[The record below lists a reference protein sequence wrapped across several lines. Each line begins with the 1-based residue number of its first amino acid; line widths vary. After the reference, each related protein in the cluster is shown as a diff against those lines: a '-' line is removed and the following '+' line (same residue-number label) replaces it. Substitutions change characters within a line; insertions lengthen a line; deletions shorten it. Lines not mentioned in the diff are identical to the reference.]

1 MFTFPFLAYLR
12 ASGITAPPSFG
23 QNFVSEEY
31 WVPQITHLGVNFS
44 GETSFAP
51 SAEQNEEPAGYV
63 L

>member
-1 MFTFPFLAYLR
+1 M
-12 ASGITAPPSFG
+12 
-23 QNFVSEEY
+23 
-31 WVPQITHLGVNFS
+31 QITHLGLIL